1 MVCELARERVERVE
15 PLGQRWALATG
26 EEFQVAAA
34 KRDPA
39 AFAPLYERYVD
50 AIYRYAYRRVGS
62 HADAEDVTAQTFQKA
77 LAALPGYQW
86 RGVPFGAWL
95 FRIAANVIAQRG
107 RRGSREVLVDDLSYH
122 LDRNDH
128 NIAASDD
135 DPARLFEARA
145 EAGELLAAI
154 RRLPLDQQRVLV
166 LKFARGLSNR
176 EIGEALGRSEGAV
189 KQLTHRAVRTLREL
203 LVTQGAGVTG

>member
-1 MVCELARERVERVE
+1 MVRELTREERIE
-15 PLGQRWALATG
+15 PLEQRWALATG

-62 HADAEDVTAQTFQKA
+62 HAEAEDVTAQTFQQA
-77 LAALPGYQW
+77 LAALPNFEW

-95 FRIAANVIAQRG
+95 YRIAGHVIVQRG
-107 RRGSREVLVDDLSYH
+107 RRSSRELVVEDLRVH
-122 LDRNDH
+122 LDRGDR
-128 NIAASDD
+128 ADD
-135 DPARLFEARA
+135 EDPARLFEARA
-145 EAGELLAAI
+145 EAGELVAAV
-154 RRLPLDQQRVLV
+154 RRLPRDQQRVLV

-176 EIGEALGRSEGAV
+176 EIGAALGRSEGAV
-189 KQLTHRAVRTLREL
+189 KQLTHRAVHTLRGL
-203 LVTQGAGVTG
+203 LAAEGALARG